1 MSAKGQPT
9 KPDARLH
16 AVLSRLRSD
25 SPGERLAA
33 LAALERM
40 LPAGTSLHEV
50 IQVGLFY
57 TDRGS
62 VAPSLVEEVDR
73 LRGALLDA
81 ERREDRL
88 RRRTDALEAA
98 ARDVVR
104 EAKRRKG

>member
-1 MSAKGQPT
+1 MTAKGQPS

-40 LPAGTSLHEV
+40 LPAGTTLHEV

-57 TDRGS
+57 TDRGT

-88 RRRTDALEAA
+88 RRRHNALDTA
-98 ARDVVR
+98 AREVVQ